1 MTLQDAAKAGNVQAL
16 RALLAAGADVNRT
29 DSGGSTA
36 LHLAARHG
44 RTDAVIECLALG
56 ANVVT
61 KDNCGYTPLHRATE
75 GGHTGT
81 VAALLTH
88 GADVGGRRTTG
99 AHGTTDAR
107 RGRGCCTTLPAPVTP
122 APPWHY

>member
-16 RALLAAGADVNRT
+16 RALLAAGADVNWT

-75 GGHTGT
+75 GGPHW
-81 VAALLTH
+81 H
-88 GADVGGRRTTG
+88 RRG
-99 AHGTTDAR
+99 PADAR
-107 RGRGCCTTLPAPVTP
+107 RGRGGEKDNWGA
-122 APPWHY
+122 WHY